1 MNIDAYDPNHPKVI
15 PLSRAVAFELTLIG
29 CLVPLMITELSA
41 PLHPEIFATDA
52 SCDMGAI
59 CVTTPPPHVTEVLWK
74 ACKSKGSYTRL
85 LSPAEVLL
93 KRLDAFEEISSQAFE
108 VPASVPRPLAYAF
121 DFLEVY
127 AGSAKVTKFMQALG
141 VSTGPPI
148 DISFSPELDLTRDF
162 VMHWVS
168 HLICN
173 KLIKALMCEP
183 PCTTFSIRRFPP
195 LRSKAQPYGFQPK
208 EEKTQQGNQLAVR
221 GCQMICLCHRYE
233 IAGLIEKPLT
243 SLLQHLPAW
252 KTIAGLPNSSQV
264 RTDSCRFGS
273 IHRKS
278 FKFLGVHLCLDELA
292 LQCQCTTKHVPVEGA
307 YTKASAIYVD
317 DLAKALAST
326 LEKGIRR
333 INGIDRDLGSL
344 KTKGLENQLVNEVA
358 QGCTWKEVTS
368 WKFKKE
374 SHINILEEA
383 ALLRQASWVARDGRS
398 KRVVN
403 LVDSNVVR
411 CASAKGRS
419 SSLGLSTIL
428 RRFCAL
434 CVGAGLYYTLAF
446 CPTRLNVSD
455 DPTRLRPVRP
465 KSSSLSL
472 EFWDRDDIFDL
483 AAVPPLRRWISN
495 WVRLLLLMNGP
506 TILKLADKG
515 VFRKLHPPALHGLF
529 SQMDFDQTCGFPGEG
544 PVLDCV
550 GFCFLLC
557 LVDFSLRRV
566 PRIVL
571 LRSSRSCFACCN
583 AVGLLPLML
592 GSMML
597 RGAHAMPMVPNTAGE
612 VAKAKTRA
620 SQPPL
625 PIGRPVMPT
634 TGSSRE
640 RFLEIFRCWLNE
652 LGYDLTFLLDNHYL
666 YIDDL
671 NVLLSRYGRELFAA
685 GKSYN
690 QYAETINSITSLR
703 PALRRQM
710 QGAWDLGYS

>member
-1 MNIDAYDPNHPKVI
+1 MLTHMQPLGWEVLPWGGWDPMHLCSLAENSLEVSTEAVCEIQGWTQAHLPGIGANNLSYATNEKLGNKWAIPNRFSGGEPKVI
-15 PLSRAVAFELTLIG
+15 NLLERASSDELTWAPITFPDEEQGTSLCGDPPIFAWLYASCARLKHLWAILSRGSVLISSVATQKKSSITRPWHTLRDLSGFSAVTVHSGLRRPLDLSR
-29 CLVPLMITELSA
+29 LVCASVATSTPVWSPWSMLLK
-41 PLHPEIFATDA
+41 EIQQWSSGGVIISGTSSLGVCRRMAQNKSATDA

-59 CVTTPPPHVTEVLWK
+59 CVTTPPPHVAEVLWK

-93 KRLDAFEEISSQAFE
+93 KRLDAFEEVSSQAFE
-108 VPASVPRPLAYAF
+108 VPANVPRPLAYTF

-127 AGSAKVTKFMQALG
+127 AGSAKVTKFMQELG

-168 HLICN
+168 HLICH

-208 EEKTQQGNQLAVR
+208 DEKTQQGNQLAVR

-292 LQCQCTTKHVPVEGA
+292 LQCQCTSKHVPVEGA

-317 DLAKALAST
+317 DLARALAST

-333 INGIDRDLGSL
+333 INGNDRDLGSL

-358 QGCTWKEVTS
+358 QGCTWKEVAS

-383 ALLRQASWVARDGRS
+383 ALLRQASCVARDGRS

-428 RRFCAL
+428 RRF
-434 CVGAGLYYTLAF
+434 
-446 CPTRLNVSD
+446 
-455 DPTRLRPVRP
+455 
-465 KSSSLSL
+465 
-472 EFWDRDDIFDL
+472 W
-483 AAVPPLRRWISN
+483 
-495 WVRLLLLMNGP
+495 
-506 TILKLADKG
+506 
-515 VFRKLHPPALHGLF
+515 HP
-529 SQMDFDQTCGFPGEG
+529 S
-544 PVLDCV
+544 
-550 GFCFLLC
+550 
-557 LVDFSLRRV
+557 
-566 PRIVL
+566 
-571 LRSSRSCFACCN
+571 
-583 AVGLLPLML
+583 LLP
-592 GSMML
+592 
-597 RGAHAMPMVPNTAGE
+597 N
-612 VAKAKTRA
+612 KT
-620 SQPPL
+620 
-625 PIGRPVMPT
+625 
-634 TGSSRE
+634 
-640 RFLEIFRCWLNE
+640 
-652 LGYDLTFLLDNHYL
+652 
-666 YIDDL
+666 
-671 NVLLSRYGRELFAA
+671 
-685 GKSYN
+685 
-690 QYAETINSITSLR
+690 
-703 PALRRQM
+703 
-710 QGAWDLGYS
+710 